1 MAGND
6 EIYAS
11 DDAWEHW
18 FDKCA
23 VKLCTQDEQRRLR
36 RQIESAF
43 KRELRRY
50 NDVSVGDYDDDDI
63 ISQFDGHFYLHGR
76 KNNPKPLKEYFMDRI
91 NPYQSDGLKMMIC
104 GTFFSPNCGLIKDIV
119 RESIA
124 LVMGRKIRI
133 VTLPDG
139 RKKMIIEGAL
149 PQRNDN
155 GEEEYYEAKNE
166 MLGSETHAPDNLDK
180 DKRVWMLQAR
190 KLFNFLLASEKDSSE
205 VTILVYAIV
214 NGVSPSN
221 ARLQKLLGVKQV
233 QCYKK
238 VNMMREQMRRHFVEN
253 GVVPTDSALIFA
265 LRDEVIRRMEP
276 SALEIL
282 ESEVGEEY

>member
-1 MAGND
+1 MAEED

-11 DDAWEHW
+11 DAAWEHW

-23 VKLCTQDEQRRLR
+23 VKLCSLDEQSRLR

-43 KRELRRY
+43 KRELLRHKG
-50 NDVSVGDYDDDDI
+50 VFAADYENEDI
-63 ISQFDGHFYLHGR
+63 CALFDQYFYLHGNIDR
-76 KNNPKPLKEYFMDRI
+76 PKALKVYYWDRI
-91 NPYQSDGLKMMIC
+91 DLNVPDGLKKLIC
-104 GTFFSPNCGLIKDIV
+104 GTFFSHNCGKIRDIV
-119 RESIA
+119 RETIPLVKGWHQRWKNTPEGKKLIWEHSLELIA
-124 LVMGRKIRI
+124 GDESCPKEPVVYHDAGLRLDCRRKTWRRMAI
-133 VTLPDG
+133 TLFD
-139 RKKMIIEGAL
+139 
-149 PQRNDN
+149 
-155 GEEEYYEAKNE
+155 
-166 MLGSETHAPDNLDK
+166 
-180 DKRVWMLQAR
+180 
-190 KLFNFLLASEKDSSE
+190 FLSPESEKGRYE
-205 VTILVYAIV
+205 VAILAYAIV

-282 ESEVGEEY
+282 ESEVGEEYQ